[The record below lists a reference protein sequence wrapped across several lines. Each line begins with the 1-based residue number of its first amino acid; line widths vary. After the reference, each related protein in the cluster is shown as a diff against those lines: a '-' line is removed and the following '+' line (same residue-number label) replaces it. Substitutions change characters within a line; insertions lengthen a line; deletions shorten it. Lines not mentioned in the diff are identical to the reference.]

1 MLKYQQKRNLKGEL
15 PASKLVPFLPTFSP
29 GHPTVDSLVYR
40 WFDQQGDY
48 LGWTDSEEGKKYL
61 LGKLYYKT
69 KGAYRVNTKRSWN
82 NRTTKMIRVYEKD
95 SSLLALYGSLRYIKE
110 ADLIDIDDKKALLKI
125 TRAAVEGFTPTT
137 WNILDYPNPYK
148 VIPVEFRE
156 KLATDV
162 ANFIKSKHL
171 EILQHIDDQMVSIDK
186 AAAIDVSN
194 TNATKGEWDF
204 GGLSS

>member
-1 MLKYQQKRNLKGEL
+1 MLFR
-15 PASKLVPFLPTFSP
+15 S
-29 GHPTVDSLVYR
+29 
-40 WFDQQGDY
+40 
-48 LGWTDSEEGKKYL
+48 KKYL

-82 NRTTKMIRVYEKD
+82 NRNTKMICVYEKD